1 MRSYGQYCAVARA
14 LDLIGDRWTL
24 LIVREL
30 LLRGPSR
37 YTDLRE
43 GLPGIATNLLADRLR
58 ELEDLGLVAREDAPP
73 PIAATLFRL
82 TPRGEELRPV
92 ITALG
97 QWGIPLMADPPR
109 GDEFRAYWLSLPVA
123 LYLSDSAPEGP
134 PAAIEVRTGA
144 EPVVIE
150 TADGAVRTR
159 AGAADDPDV
168 VLSGAPELIAAVL
181 TGSLAL
187 EDAVAKGLKLEG
199 DRASLRRLL
208 PA

>member
-58 ELEDLGLVAREDAPP
+58 ELGDLGLVAREDTPP

-92 ITALG
+92 VTALG

-109 GDEFRAYWLSLPVA
+109 GDEFRPYWLSLPVA
-123 LYLSDSAPEGP
+123 LYLSDSAPEKP
-134 PAAIEVRTGA
+134 PVAIEVRTGA

-150 TADGAVRTR
+150 TADGVVRTR
-159 AGAADDPDV
+159 AGTANDPDV

-187 EDAVAKGLKLEG
+187 KDAVAKGLKLEG

>member
-30 LLRGPSR
+30 LLREPSR

-58 ELEDLGLVAREDAPP
+58 ELEDLGLVVREDAPP

-92 ITALG
+92 IRALG

-109 GDEFRAYWLSLPVA
+109 DNEFRPYWLSLPVA
-123 LYLSDSAPEGP
+123 LYLSDSAPEKP
-134 PAAIEVRTGA
+134 PVAVEVRTGA

-159 AGAADDPDV
+159 VGAADDPNAV
-168 VLSGAPELIAAVL
+168 ISGAPELIAALL
-181 TGSLAL
+181 TGRLAL
-187 EDAVAKGLKLEG
+187 KDAVAKGLKLDG
-199 DRASLRRLL
+199 DRGALRRLL

>member
-1 MRSYGQYCAVARA
+1 
-14 LDLIGDRWTL
+14 
-24 LIVREL
+24 VREL

-109 GDEFRAYWLSLPVA
+109 GDEFRPYWLSLPVA
-123 LYLSDSAPEGP
+123 LYLSDSAPEKP
-134 PAAIEVRTGA
+134 PVAIEVRTGA

-150 TADGAVRTR
+150 TADGVVRTR

-187 EDAVAKGLKLEG
+187 KDAVAKGLKLEG